1 MSSVAVVANLV
12 GVVGGLVCGVG
23 LAGCRAGG
31 LEERELP
38 WSGGVPAVLEV
49 TGDGVE
55 DLVDVR
61 RARLYDGRTFQKLWD
76 RRDEI
81 DVRSAVVAG
90 KVLAVAAPRELH
102 LLGLGDGRTQ
112 HRLALADEIRRL
124 CPQDGG
130 LFVEL
135 IDDSTG
141 RVDLTA
147 GTFAAAAWPA
157 TCSPPQAERPAAC
170 AGSSAECTGTE
181 HRFELVSAG
190 GLGAKVAVAV
200 KERGTPEVTLQF
212 PAGAVAL
219 PHHLR
224 LAAAELVA
232 GVLFVKLGGVL
243 AAFDAETGRE
253 RWQVSCSGQSRAL
266 LVTASRVYA
275 ECDGSKTYKALRV
288 LDHAGQA
295 LATFGRP
302 R

>member
-12 GVVGGLVCGVG
+12 GGLVCAFG
-23 LAGCRAGG
+23 LAGCRGGG

-38 WSGGVPAVLEV
+38 WSGGVPVVLEV

-61 RARLYDGRTFQKLWD
+61 QARLYDGRTFQKLWD
-76 RRDEI
+76 RRDEL

-90 KVLAVAAPRELH
+90 KVLAVAGPRELH

-112 HRLALADEIRRL
+112 HRLALADEVRRM
-124 CPQDGG
+124 CPQDGA

-157 TCSPPQAERPAAC
+157 SCSPPQTERPAAC
-170 AGSSAECTGTE
+170 AGRSAECTGTE
-181 HRFELVSAG
+181 HRFELVRAG

-200 KERGTPEVTLQF
+200 KERGTPEVTLHF
-212 PAGAVAL
+212 SGGEVAL

-224 LAAAELVA
+224 LAAADLVA

-243 AAFDAETGRE
+243 AAFDAQTGRE
-253 RWQVSCSGQSRAL
+253 RWQLRCSGTSRAL
-266 LVTASRVYA
+266 LVTASRVYV